1 MWHTIQ
7 LTKEDLEKFKALRIV
22 VRIGSGVDNIDV
34 KAAGEM
40 GIAVCNVPGY
50 GVEEVADSTLCLILN
65 LYRRTFWLANMV
77 KEGKKITG
85 PEQLK
90 DAALGS
96 ARIRGDTLGIVG
108 LGRFREKGD
117 WRSGLPTTHSQWNSD
132 LTEYLQVVSAQP
144 WP

>member
-1 MWHTIQ
+1 M
-7 LTKEDLEKFKALRIV
+7 
-22 VRIGSGVDNIDV
+22 
-34 KAAGEM
+34 
-40 GIAVCNVPGY
+40 PGY

-90 DAALGS
+90 EAAFGC

-108 LGRFREKGD
+108 LGMLIFL
-117 WRSGLPTTHSQWNSD
+117 RSSSSKKIENLKHFSFYNSLKD
-132 LTEYLQVVSAQP
+132 G
-144 WP
+144 